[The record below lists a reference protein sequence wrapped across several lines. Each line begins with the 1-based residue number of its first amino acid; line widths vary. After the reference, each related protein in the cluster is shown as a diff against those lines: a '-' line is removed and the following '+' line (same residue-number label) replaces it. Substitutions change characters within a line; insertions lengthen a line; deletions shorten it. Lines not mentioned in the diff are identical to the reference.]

1 MKKTSVLCA
10 VIILMLLLICMCM
23 SSQKHEPKDDVQ
35 NSKGREQKTKSIVAS
50 VEGLCLD
57 SDIITE
63 ETELNSQSNDFDI
76 DTDYGLLMAQAMAN
90 EDYVQAM
97 LYEDIKN
104 QKNEYLGVT
113 DNLNY
118 DDLLLLSKIVDAEAG
133 SSWLTDEH
141 RLLVASVVV
150 NRIHSPEFPD
160 TLHEVVYQKGQY
172 SPVRNERFDELVP
185 SESSV
190 MAAYTIL
197 TEGSIAPIDVV
208 YQANFIQ
215 GSKIYKEIHDDK
227 LGTTYFCYSKNRNLY
242 K

>member
-1 MKKTSVLCA
+1 MKKTSVLCISI
-10 VIILMLLLICMCM
+10 VLTLLLNCICM
-23 SSQKHEPKDDVQ
+23 SGQKNETDNDVQ
-35 NSKGREQKTKSIVAS
+35 KPEGEEQQVKLVATG
-50 VEGLCLD
+50 VEEVCVDL
-57 SDIITE
+57 DIIAE
-63 ETELNSQSNDFDI
+63 ETDLNSQTNNFDL

-90 EDYVQAM
+90 EDYIQAM
-97 LYEDIKN
+97 FYDDIKN

-118 DDLLLLSKIVDAEAG
+118 DNLLLLSRIVDAEAG

-150 NRIHSPEFPD
+150 NRILSPEFPN
-160 TLHEVVYQKGQY
+160 TLHEVVYQRGQY
-172 SPVRNERFDELVP
+172 SPAEKEWFDDLIP

-208 YQANFIQ
+208 YQANFRQ
-215 GSKIYKEIHDDK
+215 GSGVYKSIRDNK
-227 LGTTYFCYSKNRNLY
+227 LGTTYFCYSENRNLY